1 MKINL
6 KTKNFSLTQ
15 AVKIYL
21 ESKLNSLDKFLPA
34 DESIFSDVDLSKTTK
49 HHQKGDVFKAEVNL
63 RVPGRLIR
71 ASAVEWDLRV
81 AIDRVKDDLQKE
93 IKTNK
98 EKKISFKK
106 YGGRLF
112 KKFLRGE

>member
-15 AVKIYL
+15 AIKIYI
-21 ESKLNSLDKFLPA
+21 EKKLNSLDKFLPV
-34 DESIFSDVDLSKTTK
+34 DESISADVDLSKTTK
-49 HHQKGDVFKAEVNL
+49 HHQKGDVFRAEVNL
-63 RVPGRLIR
+63 RVPNHLIR

-98 EKKISFKK
+98 EKNISLSKK
-106 YGGRLF
+106 GGRLF
-112 KKFLRGE
+112 KKILRGE